1 MTRSAQSQTARWLTP
16 ETVTTLSDR
25 VMRLLLERVAVDKD
39 DAVDVAVDVVVDVT
53 PVNEF
58 K

>member
-39 DAVDVAVDVVVDVT
+39 DAVDVVVDVT